1 MEKNKKNDNNEENN
15 SINNNNININ
25 NINNIN
31 IIREENKSTEDIID
45 IDKIIFYITSNLQ
58 SIMKNNK
65 KMKKK
70 PSKDVNEPFYSK
82 SVPDLSLK
90 KFIKRIIRYTEAENN
105 TLLIAYLYIMK
116 LIKKENFV
124 LSLNNVYRLLLGS
137 VVLAKKTI
145 EDLFYNNAYYCDIGA
160 MPVNELNKIEL
171 SLFVRID
178 YEVNIKKEE
187 LDNLYKDINN
197 FCSSSSF
204 YK

>member
-1 MEKNKKNDNNEENN
+1 
-15 SINNNNININ
+15 
-25 NINNIN
+25 
-31 IIREENKSTEDIID
+31 
-45 IDKIIFYITSNLQ
+45 
-58 SIMKNNK
+58 MKNNK